1 MCSVYD
7 DVELLDWLRWAKGD
21 GPSFLRT
28 KAEATFTADLNDYN
42 LLRPLLELKREWPKP
57 TRGTLCASA
66 TDSRGESWLLK
77 STSPASIRAIKFDE
91 FRATSNELKKATIWT
106 RL

>member
-28 KAEATFTADLNDYN
+28 KAEATFTADLNEGMAETNPRDSM
-42 LLRPLLELKREWPKP
+42 RERYRLSRRK
-57 TRGTLCASA
+57 LVVEEHFASVNQ
-66 TDSRGESWLLK
+66 GHQ
-77 STSPASIRAIKFDE
+77 I
-91 FRATSNELKKATIWT
+91 
-106 RL
+106 